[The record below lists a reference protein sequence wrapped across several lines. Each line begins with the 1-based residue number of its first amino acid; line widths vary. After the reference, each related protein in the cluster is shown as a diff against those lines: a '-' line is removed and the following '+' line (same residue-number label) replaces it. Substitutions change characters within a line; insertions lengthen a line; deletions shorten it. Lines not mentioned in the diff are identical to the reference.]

1 MHTRFCHHEG
11 AVTTASLF
19 YDLALGS
26 WERWGGCLEAYCKD
40 TLQEII
46 DVWDDSNETLE
57 DALSRIA
64 RDAISRITRAP
75 R

>member
-19 YDLALGS
+19 YDLALGG
-26 WERWGGCLEAYCKD
+26 WERWGGGLEAYYKD

-46 DVWDDSNETLE
+46 DVWDDGNEI
-57 DALSRIA
+57 LSDEIARIA
-64 RDAISRITRAP
+64 RAP